1 VCRHC
6 PGVPFG
12 DGERDEE
19 ERHADSVVEAAL
31 DVEALPYSRGNPL
44 VGHNCL
50 AKRGVGA
57 GEHDGEHERL
67 DQGDAW
73 QNRHPDEGAGGD
85 GEWQSDAEQP
95 RRESELAP

>member
-1 VCRHC
+1 MKKSGTQIPSLRPLSTLRPCRIRE
-6 PGVPFG
+6 GI
-12 DGERDEE
+12 RS
-19 ERHADSVVEAAL
+19 SVTTAWPSA
-31 DVEALPYSRGNPL
+31 
-44 VGHNCL
+44 
-50 AKRGVGA
+50 VGA